1 MIARIITLDNNP
13 ISKRSADVCK
23 NSSMAVGNKFDIDT
37 LWAVTP
43 EQVPMIM
50 NANMFQW
57 SYPIDGQRDDFATG
71 LSLKSYPTAVIE
83 RRIACFLSH
92 WLCWKQSVETNKPV
106 LVLEHDA
113 IFTDRFDPQDIIDS
127 KFEVV
132 GINDPRGA
140 TRRANVYHEAVLK
153 FTDPIQQVPT
163 IDEFNIPQGMAGNS
177 AYVIKPSMA
186 KKVIDKFKEV
196 GMWPNDALMC
206 KQIFNNI
213 GQTKKYYTTVQ
224 GTESTTSL

>member
-13 ISKRSADVCK
+13 ISQRSADICK
-23 NSSMAVGNKFDIDT
+23 NSSVGVGNKFDIDT

-57 SYPIDGQRDDFATG
+57 SYTIDGHRDDFATG
-71 LSLKSYPTAVIE
+71 LSLRSYPTAVIE

-92 WLCWKQSVETNKPV
+92 WLCWKQSVETNQPV

-113 IFTDRFDPQDIIDS
+113 IFTDRFDPKEVIDS

-140 TRRANVYHEAVLK
+140 TRRSNVYHEEVLK
-153 FTDPIQQVPT
+153 YTAPIQQVPT

-177 AYVIKPSMA
+177 AYLIKPSMA

-213 GQTKKYYTTVQ
+213 GQTKKYYTAVQ
-224 GTESTTSL
+224 GIESTTSL

>member
-1 MIARIITLDNNP
+1 MIARIITLDNSEA
-13 ISKRSADVCK
+13 SKKAAIKCLD
-23 NSSMAVGNKFDIDT
+23 SSKAVGNKFDIET

-57 SYPIDGQRDDFATG
+57 SYPIDGHRDDFATG
-71 LSLKSYPTAVIE
+71 LSLRSYPTAVIE

-113 IFTDRFDPQDIIDS
+113 IFTDRFDPKEIIDS

-153 FTDPIQQVPT
+153 FTAPIQQVPT

-177 AYVIKPSMA
+177 AYLIKPSMA

-213 GQTKKYYTTVQ
+213 GQTKQYYTTVQ
-224 GTESTTSL
+224 GIESTTSL